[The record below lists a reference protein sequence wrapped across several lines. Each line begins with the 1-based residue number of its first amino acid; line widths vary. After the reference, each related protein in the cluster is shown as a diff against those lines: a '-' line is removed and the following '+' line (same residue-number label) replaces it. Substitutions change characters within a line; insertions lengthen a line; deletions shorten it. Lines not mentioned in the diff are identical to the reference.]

1 MLTGKKMPCKINIY
15 NSYFTMY
22 ARVAEANGGGDVIN
36 EIESANHGRR
46 AP

>member
-22 ARVAEANGGGDVIN
+22 ARVAEANGVGDVIY

>member
-1 MLTGKKMPCKINIY
+1 
-15 NSYFTMY
+15 MY
-22 ARVAEANGGGDVIN
+22 ARLAEANGVGDVIY

>member
-22 ARVAEANGGGDVIN
+22 ARVAEANGVGDVIN